1 MVWYNLHKKWDQK
14 KVKNDAA
21 ALDIDKEI
29 DRSHKEVVK
38 MIEQLTK
45 VLQTD

>member
-1 MVWYNLHKKWDQK
+1 M
-14 KVKNDAA
+14 KNDAA